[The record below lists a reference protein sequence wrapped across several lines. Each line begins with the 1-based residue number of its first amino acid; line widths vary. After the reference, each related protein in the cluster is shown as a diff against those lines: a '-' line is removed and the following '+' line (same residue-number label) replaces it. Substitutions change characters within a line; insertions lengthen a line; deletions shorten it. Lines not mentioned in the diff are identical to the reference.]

1 VTEIFLIC
9 SYEFA
14 SLRYCGHDRGYRAS
28 PKIGCTTPTLSEPL
42 YFEGKMTMQTLRLVK
57 PALAFLPAYVA
68 ALERGW
74 SPDNLRQAE
83 ASGEELDVIRK
94 SLTDF
99 SCAA

>member
-1 VTEIFLIC
+1 
-9 SYEFA
+9 
-14 SLRYCGHDRGYRAS
+14 
-28 PKIGCTTPTLSEPL
+28 
-42 YFEGKMTMQTLRLVK
+42 MQTLRLVK